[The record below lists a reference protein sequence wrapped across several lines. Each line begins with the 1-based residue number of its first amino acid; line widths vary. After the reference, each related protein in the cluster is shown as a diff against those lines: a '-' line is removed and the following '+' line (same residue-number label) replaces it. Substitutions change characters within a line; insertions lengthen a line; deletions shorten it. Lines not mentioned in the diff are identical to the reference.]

1 MSNSSNGLL
10 PLLLALLLSAGGCAL
25 TRHSPV
31 TDESHHRNGNIPTR
45 ATYSERI
52 DIVQDSLKESDR
64 GTSGMPFD
72 QSRGNEQHS
81 PTASDSLDGAT
92 PKGVGQQ
99 APGVGL
105 QSTELSANVTFMSR
119 AFTTPTR
126 SGFLQHPE
134 LTEVSG
140 MISSTTTPGI
150 LYAIND
156 SGNSATLYAMSDD
169 GKHQALW
176 RTDTRNRDWEDMAKV
191 TLNGKHYLIIGDT
204 GDNLKIHAQS
214 TLHLFEEPS
223 LTRPLQDKLSPD
235 LSIRFTYE
243 DGPRNV
249 EAFAVTD
256 NTLYLISKEPVT
268 ASGAQA
274 SRLYTLSLAEQPA
287 AEQRMARFAAE
298 LPTRRPTLEAR
309 LAASLAG
316 VDLNHPTA
324 LDFDASG
331 QNAYVLTYRDVIRYT
346 RGQGQ
351 TWPEAFAQ
359 SGTRIHA
366 HQLEQAEALA
376 VDSGRAVFFTS
387 EHASAPV
394 WALPVNAP
402 L

>member
-1 MSNSSNGLL
+1 MLV
-10 PLLLALLLSAGGCAL
+10 LLLSAGGCAS
-25 TRHSPV
+25 TGHPPV
-31 TDESHHRNGNIPTR
+31 TDESHNTIGDLPTF
-45 ATYSERI
+45 ATDSQRS
-52 DIVQDSLKESDR
+52 DLAQDSLKESDQD
-64 GTSGMPFD
+64 TSEMSIDKSTGH
-72 QSRGNEQHS
+72 ELHS
-81 PTASDSLDGAT
+81 PTASNSLGAIT
-92 PKGVGQQ
+92 PEVVRQQ
-99 APGVGL
+99 APGNGN
-105 QSTELSANVTFMSR
+105 QSVDLPAKVTINSR
-119 AFTTPTR
+119 TFTAPTK

-140 MISSTTTPGI
+140 MISSGTTPGV

-156 SGNSATLYAMSDD
+156 SGNSATLYALSDD

-176 RTDTRNRDWEDMAKV
+176 QTDTRNRDWEDMAKV
-191 TLNGKHYLIIGDT
+191 TLNGKNYIIIGDT
-204 GDNLKIHAQS
+204 GDNLKIHSQS

-223 LTRPLQDKLSPD
+223 LTRPLKDSLSPD

-249 EAFAVTD
+249 EAFAVTG
-256 NTLYLISKEPVT
+256 NTVYLISKEPVT
-268 ASGAQA
+268 AKGAQA
-274 SRLYTLSLAEQPA
+274 SRLYTLSLAEQPS
-287 AEQRMARFAAE
+287 AEERVARFTAE

-324 LDFDASG
+324 LDFDAAG
-331 QNAYVLTYRDVIRYT
+331 KNAYVLTYRDVFRYT
-346 RGQGQ
+346 RRQGQ